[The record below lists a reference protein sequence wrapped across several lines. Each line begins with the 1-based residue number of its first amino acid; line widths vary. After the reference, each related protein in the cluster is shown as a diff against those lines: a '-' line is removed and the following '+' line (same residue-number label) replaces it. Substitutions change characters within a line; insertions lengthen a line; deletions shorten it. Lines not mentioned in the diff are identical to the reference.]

1 MILNVLDET
10 PEPGNK
16 FWPPCRKRESVAS
29 VLPQADLC
37 DSPDNQILF
46 WVLRFS
52 HRISLGSDVSLQP
65 GKACELPHKVFVFP
79 LSTLA
84 CVCFVIGSLIGG
96 RT

>member
-1 MILNVLDET
+1 MRLLNLVISFGLHAGRERVWHLSCLRQIFVT
-10 PEPGNK
+10 PPITRYCFG
-16 FWPPCRKRESVAS
+16 CCVSATESLWEVM
-29 VLPQADLC
+29 
-37 DSPDNQILF
+37 
-46 WVLRFS
+46 
-52 HRISLGSDVSLQP
+52 SLQP